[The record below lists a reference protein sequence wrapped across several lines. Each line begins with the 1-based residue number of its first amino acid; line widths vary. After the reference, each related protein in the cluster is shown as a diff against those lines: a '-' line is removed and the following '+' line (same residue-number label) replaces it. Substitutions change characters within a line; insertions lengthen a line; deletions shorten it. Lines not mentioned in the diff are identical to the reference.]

1 MFSDLFKS
9 QDVKEVDKKLKS
21 AEAALQAAGDRA
33 RICLN
38 TDQFKIYRDSFKRA
52 EAALLDALI
61 AYNHQF
67 SLSESGDVYKFA
79 MKVNRML
86 TKAQDVRELL
96 NTIETN
102 ARRGL
107 SKGGIDNEVH
117 DDKA

>member
-9 QDVKEVDKKLKS
+9 QDVKEVDKKIKS

-61 AYNHQF
+61 AYNNQF
-67 SLSESGDVYKFA
+67 SLSDSGNVYKYA
-79 MKVNRML
+79 MKINRML

-107 SKGGIDNEVH
+107 SGERK
-117 DDKA
+117 DDAVG